1 MTTAIATLL
10 LSCVVL
16 AWTLFPLWV
25 KTLDRDPG
33 DGLEKDDRIAR
44 WREEKDRL
52 VAEMVALDVA
62 ITEQK
67 IDRESYERERSRVM
81 AEAESAADELRK
93 ARSSAHERGDT
104 ARTYPMLGGA
114 LAGIMAI
121 GAIGLTV
128 ALNSNDLRTDVSPH
142 ASGQI
147 PLSSQQMAAGMPD
160 GAKPASDMP
169 NPHVAAGQAG
179 PPLGPD
185 GTPDVGAMVAKLE
198 GRVNAGGASLDEVM
212 MLARSYR
219 VVGREAESLAMYRKA
234 TEMAPDEP
242 QLALVLASA
251 LLRSD
256 SETDRSEAERIVD
269 KALDAEPSKPEA
281 LWLKSIGLIRRHD
294 IEPAKQILGRL
305 QSIVGEN
312 SEARAAVAGLL
323 AELDAAPAST
333 NAASPKADAD
343 NPGSPP
349 SSTGDTPSPGSAAP
363 ANPSPRY
370 TE

>member
-10 LSCVVL
+10 LCSVVL
-16 AWTLFPLWV
+16 AWTLFPLWA
-25 KTLDRDPG
+25 KACDRDLG

-67 IDRESYERERSRVM
+67 IDRASYERERSRVM
-81 AEAESAADELRK
+81 TEAENAAEELRK
-93 ARSSAHERGDT
+93 ARTGAHERANK

-114 LAGIMAI
+114 LAGVAAM
-121 GAIGLTV
+121 GAIALTV
-128 ALNSNDLRTDVSPH
+128 ALNANDLRTDVSPH

-147 PLSSQQMAAGMPD
+147 PLSAEQMAAGMPD
-160 GAKPASDMP
+160 GAKPSPTTP
-169 NPHVAAGQAG
+169 NPHVAAAQGS

-185 GTPDVGAMVAKLE
+185 GAPDVGAMVAKLE
-198 GRVNAGGASLDEVM
+198 ERVKAGGVSLDEVM

-219 VVGREAESLAMYRKA
+219 VLGREGESLAMYRKA

-256 SETDRSEAERIVD
+256 SESDRTEAERIVD
-269 KALDAEPSKPEA
+269 KALDAEPAKPEA

-294 IEPAKQILGRL
+294 IEPAKEILGKL

-312 SEARAAVAGLL
+312 TEARAAVASLL
-323 AELDAAPAST
+323 AELDGASEAPDAPPAKANDGPAPA
-333 NAASPKADAD
+333 AA
-343 NPGSPP
+343 
-349 SSTGDTPSPGSAAP
+349 GSA
-363 ANPSPRY
+363 PSQPSVP
-370 TE
+370 

>member
-10 LSCVVL
+10 LCSVVL

-25 KTLDRDPG
+25 KSLDRDPG
-33 DGLEKDDRIAR
+33 DGLEKDDRVTK

-52 VAEMVALDVA
+52 VAEMVSLDVA
-62 ITEQK
+62 ITERK
-67 IDRESYERERSRVM
+67 IDRESYDNERARVM
-81 AEAESAADELRK
+81 AEAESAVEELRK
-93 ARSSAHERGDT
+93 ARAGASERKNA
-104 ARTYPMLGGA
+104 ARTYPLLGGA
-114 LAGIMAI
+114 LAGVVAI
-121 GAIGLTV
+121 GAITLTV
-128 ALNSNDLRTDVSPH
+128 ALDSNDLRTDASPH

-147 PLSSQQMAAGMPD
+147 PLSPEQMAAGMPD
-160 GAKPASDMP
+160 GAKPMPNMP

-198 GRVNAGGASLDEVM
+198 AKVQAGGASLDEVM

-219 VVGREAESLAMYRKA
+219 VLGREAESLAMYRRA
-234 TEMAPDEP
+234 SDMAPDEP

-269 KALDAEPSKPEA
+269 KALDTEPSKPEA

-294 IEPAKQILGRL
+294 IEPAKEILGKL

-312 SEARAAVAGLL
+312 SEARAAVSGLL
-323 AELDAAPAST
+323 AELNNAQIPADAPPS
-333 NAASPKADAD
+333 KADAD
-343 NPGSPP
+343 SLGVSPP
-349 SSTGDTPSPGSAAP
+349 PAGDTSSSRPVAPTDAAP
-363 ANPSPRY
+363 
-370 TE
+370 